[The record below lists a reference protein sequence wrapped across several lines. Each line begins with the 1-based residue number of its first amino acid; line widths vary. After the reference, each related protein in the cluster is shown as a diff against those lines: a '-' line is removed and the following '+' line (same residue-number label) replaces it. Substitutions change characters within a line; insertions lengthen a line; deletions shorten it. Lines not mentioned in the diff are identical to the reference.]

1 MTVRSGPVEEHHAKQ
16 RLPIGA
22 ASPGAARRFTLSTL
36 SAWDLNVHRDVAE
49 LLVSELVTNAI
60 NHGRT
65 TCLLEL
71 TATPTV
77 LRAAVADDGDGAPQV
92 RYAGPEDDE
101 RTRACHRRGARFAVG
116 RRANFVGQGRLV
128 RAQPRRCAER
138 SVTVAGRA
146 R

>member
-1 MTVRSGPVEEHHAKQ
+1 MTVRSGRVEEQHARQ

-22 ASPGAARRFTLSTL
+22 ASPGAARRFTRSTL
-36 SAWDLNVHRDVAE
+36 SAWDLDAHGDVAE

-77 LRAAVADDGDGAPQV
+77 LRAAVADDGDGAPQL
-92 RYAGPEDDE
+92 RYAGPEDE
-101 RTRACHRRGARFAVG
+101 SGRGLAIVEALASRWGVEPTSSGKVVWFELNLDAVPSAR
-116 RRANFVGQGRLV
+116 
-128 RAQPRRCAER
+128 
-138 SVTVAGRA
+138 
-146 R
+146 

>member
-1 MTVRSGPVEEHHAKQ
+1 MTVRFGPVEEQYARQ

-36 SAWDLNVHRDVAE
+36 SAWDLDAHRDIAE

-71 TATPTV
+71 TATSTV
-77 LRAAVADDGDGAPQV
+77 LRAAVADDGDGAPQL
-92 RYAGPEDDE
+92 RYAGPEAE
-101 RTRACHRRGARFAVG
+101 SGRGLAIVEALASRWGVEPTSSGKVVWFELNLDSVPSAR
-116 RRANFVGQGRLV
+116 
-128 RAQPRRCAER
+128 
-138 SVTVAGRA
+138 
-146 R
+146 